1 MREISILKSLSDEP
15 YFVKILDVIKDE
27 SHKDKIIY
35 CIFEY
40 CNSTLGKFFMKQ
52 QKCIA
57 LEKIQFMMKQMLT
70 AVDIMHGKMILHRD
84 IKPDNILLDKDGKH
98 ASFTK
103 LWIGNIKFADFG
115 LAKKAS
121 FMQRRKSNTI
131 VSLWYRAP
139 EIILGSEDYLLGVDM
154 WSMGCIFAEF
164 YTLKP
169 VFQAR
174 NEFEALDRAFRIL
187 GYPTATHSPHLLD
200 LPRLKDKF
208 PTLPNYAV

>member
-1 MREISILKSLSDEP
+1 MVRWIPLS
-15 YFVKILDVIKDE
+15 
-27 SHKDKIIY
+27 
-35 CIFEY
+35 
-40 CNSTLGKFFMKQ
+40 NSQ
-52 QKCIA
+52 
-57 LEKIQFMMKQMLT
+57 
-70 AVDIMHGKMILHRD
+70 
-84 IKPDNILLDKDGKH
+84 
-98 ASFTK
+98 
-103 LWIGNIKFADFG
+103 IGNIKFADFG

-169 VFQAR
+169 VYQSR
-174 NEFEALDRAFRIL
+174 NEFEALDRSFRIL
-187 GYPTATHSPHLLD
+187 GYPTTTNAPHLLD

-208 PTLPNYAV
+208 PTLTNYPVTKLGSSFTMIDNPLALDLLSKMMALDPRDRITAKEALRHEFFKPLTRQQEL

>member
-1 MREISILKSLSDEP
+1 MREISILKSLSDQP

-27 SHKDKIIY
+27 AHKDKIIY

-40 CNSTLGKFFMKQ
+40 CSSTLGKFFMKQ
-52 QKCIA
+52 QKAIP
-57 LEKIQFMMKQMLT
+57 LERIQSMMRQMLT

-84 IKPDNILLDKDGKH
+84 IKPDNILMDKDGKH
-98 ASFTK
+98 PCDYHSNS
-103 LWIGNIKFADFG
+103 IGNIKFADFG

-169 VFQAR
+169 VF
-174 NEFEALDRAFRIL
+174 
-187 GYPTATHSPHLLD
+187 
-200 LPRLKDKF
+200 
-208 PTLPNYAV
+208 